1 MKQETLRC
9 NKIAQRIVMQ
19 EYMID
24 KSEEI
29 LKDIEEYTADEE
41 KIKLLTKDVVV
52 SMMDTWLS
60 EFHLVQPSQFFKDHP
75 TNDSEL
81 ICSIQDEK
89 SFLLSTLQYFGLP
102 EGYMNGGGHHLNW
115 RQLVKKNKKG
125 AGKGKKG
132 APKKKVNAA
141 ILKA

>member
-1 MKQETLRC
+1 
-9 NKIAQRIVMQ
+9 
-19 EYMID
+19 MID

-60 EFHLVQPSQFFKDHP
+60 EFHLVQPSQFFKNHP

-81 ICSIQDEK
+81 ICSI
-89 SFLLSTLQYFGLP
+89 
-102 EGYMNGGGHHLNW
+102 
-115 RQLVKKNKKG
+115 
-125 AGKGKKG
+125 
-132 APKKKVNAA
+132 
-141 ILKA
+141 

>member
-1 MKQETLRC
+1 
-9 NKIAQRIVMQ
+9 
-19 EYMID
+19 MID

-52 SMMDTWLS
+52 SMMDTCLS

-81 ICSIQDEK
+81 ICSI
-89 SFLLSTLQYFGLP
+89 
-102 EGYMNGGGHHLNW
+102 
-115 RQLVKKNKKG
+115 
-125 AGKGKKG
+125 
-132 APKKKVNAA
+132 
-141 ILKA
+141 